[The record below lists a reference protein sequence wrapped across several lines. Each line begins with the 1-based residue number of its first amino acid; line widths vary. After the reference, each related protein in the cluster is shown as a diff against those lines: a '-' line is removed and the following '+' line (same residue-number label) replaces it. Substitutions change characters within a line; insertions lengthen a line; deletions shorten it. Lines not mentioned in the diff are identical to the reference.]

1 MLSKIKKSL
10 RLGKLVLITLLLLSA
25 VTMLACTAAPS
36 RGWSGPVVDGNVLY
50 VGTIDGKV
58 VAVDISAI
66 LDGGDE
72 EPLQWSPK
80 DVGADTGGGGFLNCG
95 RVSQPMS
102 MYGTPVV
109 KDGKLYVGTYDGSVL
124 YIVIENGAMSD
135 PFETGGAIAGSPV
148 VDEDT
153 LYVGSANGKLYA
165 LSLDLKEK
173 WLFKTGDK
181 IWSDPVISDGV
192 VYIGSADHKLY
203 ALDAET
209 GKEIWH
215 FEADGAIMSTPLVV
229 DSTVY
234 IGACDHKFYAINAAT
249 EDERLE
255 AVARPEGEAA
265 PEKQAAHVFDGAGNW
280 FWTQALTY
288 NGEIWVG
295 CLDHKVYVLDAASL
309 EKIREYETEG
319 MVYAPPVL
327 LEGRIIVGS
336 QDGNV
341 YAVDPEDKNAE
352 AEILHSFEAP
362 IFAPLY
368 PDLDNGIVYVHAQN
382 GEHILYALRVAT
394 KEVVWS
400 YRTDSISE

>member
-1 MLSKIKKSL
+1 MGI
-10 RLGKLVLITLLLLSA
+10 
-25 VTMLACTAAPS
+25 
-36 RGWSGPVVDGNVLY
+36 
-50 VGTIDGKV
+50 
-58 VAVDISAI
+58 
-66 LDGGDE
+66 
-72 EPLQWSPK
+72 
-80 DVGADTGGGGFLNCG
+80 
-95 RVSQPMS
+95 
-102 MYGTPVV
+102 YGTPVV
-109 KDGKLYVGTYDGSVL
+109 ADGKLYVGTYDGDVL
-124 YIVIENGAMSD
+124 YIRIDDGSMSD
-135 PFETGGAIAGSPV
+135 RFETGGAIAGSPV

-165 LSLDLKEK
+165 LSLDLREK
-173 WLFKTGDK
+173 WSFKTGDK

-192 VYIGSADHKLY
+192 VYIASADHRLY
-203 ALDAET
+203 ALDAES

-215 FEADGAIMSTPLVV
+215 FEADGAIMSTPLVH

-234 IGACDHKFYAINAAT
+234 IGACDHKFYAIDAAT

-255 AVARPEGEAA
+255 AVARPEGEPA
-265 PEKQAAHVFDGAGNW
+265 PEKGPMKVFGGAGNW
-280 FWTQALTY
+280 FWTQALAY

-327 LEGRIIVGS
+327 LEGRIVVGS

-341 YAVDPEDKNAE
+341 YAIDPEDKNAE
-352 AEILHSFEAP
+352 VEILHSFEAP

-368 PDLDNGIVYVHAQN
+368 PDPDNGIVYVHAQN
-382 GEHILYALRVAT
+382 GEHTLYALRVAT